1 MTHTMISEL
10 SIVEFKELIRE
21 TVNEAIQDALF
32 DPDEGL
38 ILREEVAQY
47 IIKTRKAFKAGELE
61 TTPMEEVA
69 KELGLEW

>member
-38 ILREEVAQY
+38 ILREEVLNISSRQEKPSKRAS
-47 IIKTRKAFKAGELE
+47 
-61 TTPMEEVA
+61 
-69 KELGLEW
+69 